1 MTKLG
6 QLNGIIGVQL
16 NRILRLDY
24 FSYVA
29 SELIGQARAT
39 PSWRQLWIRSA
50 EHDMSLPSPVHI
62 TVAIALQANWDS
74 ESHVRR
80 RMEKLGLDLTS
91 NVVPH
96 DPHMYFNPAGVEKY
110 FRELR
115 HHD

>member
-1 MTKLG
+1 
-6 QLNGIIGVQL
+6 
-16 NRILRLDY
+16 
-24 FSYVA
+24 
-29 SELIGQARAT
+29 
-39 PSWRQLWIRSA
+39 
-50 EHDMSLPSPVHI
+50 MSLPSPVHI